1 MMDELIRVQ
10 NIKKSFG
17 THEVLKN
24 IDFSVGQGE
33 VVVIIG
39 PSGSGKSTLLRC
51 MNLLEQ
57 PDGGELWFKGENI
70 LDGNHDL
77 NEFRRNFGMV
87 FQQFNLFNS
96 YTVLENCIL
105 GQEKVL
111 KKERK
116 ESEELAMQYLEYVQ
130 MTPFINAKPK
140 QLSGG
145 MKQRAA
151 IARALCMQP
160 EVLLFDEPT
169 SSLDP
174 EMVGDILVTM
184 KQLANEGMTM
194 VVVTHEM
201 HFAQDVADRV
211 VFMADG
217 YIVEEGTPEEIFRN
231 PKHLRT
237 QTFLQRVLDR

>member
-1 MMDELIRVQ
+1 METLIEVR

-17 THEVLKN
+17 DNEVLKN
-24 IDFSVGQGE
+24 IDFQVHRGE
-33 VVVIIG
+33 VIVVIG

-51 MNLLEQ
+51 MNLLEE
-57 PDGGELWFKGENI
+57 PDGGSILFKGDNV
-70 LDGNHDL
+70 LDGSHDL
-77 NEFRRNFGMV
+77 NAFRRNFGMV
-87 FQQFNLFNS
+87 FQQFNLFQS
-96 YTVLENCIL
+96 YTVLDNCTL

-111 KKERK
+111 VTKREDAKAI
-116 ESEELAMQYLEYVQ
+116 AMKNLDYVG
-130 MTPFINAKPK
+130 MTPYIHAKPK

-145 MKQRAA
+145 MQQRVA
-151 IARALCMQP
+151 IARALCMEP

-184 KQLANEGMTM
+184 KQLAKEGMTM

-201 HFAQDVADRV
+201 QFARDVADRV

-217 YIVEEGTPEEIFRN
+217 VIVEEDTPEAIFTR
-231 PKHLRT
+231 PKNERT
-237 QTFLQRVLDR
+237 RVFLERVLDR

>member
-1 MMDELIRVQ
+1 METLIEVR

-17 THEVLKN
+17 DNEVLKN
-24 IDFSVGQGE
+24 IDFQVHRGE
-33 VVVIIG
+33 VIVVIG

-51 MNLLEQ
+51 MNLLEE
-57 PDGGELWFKGENI
+57 PDGGSILFKGDNV
-70 LDGNHDL
+70 LDGSHDL
-77 NEFRRNFGMV
+77 NAFRRNFGMV
-87 FQQFNLFNS
+87 FQQFNLFQS
-96 YTVLENCIL
+96 YTVLDNCTL

-111 KKERK
+111 GTKREDAKAI
-116 ESEELAMQYLEYVQ
+116 AMKNLDYVG
-130 MTPFINAKPK
+130 MTPYIHAKPK

-145 MKQRAA
+145 MQQRVA
-151 IARALCMQP
+151 IARALCMEP

-184 KQLANEGMTM
+184 KQLAKEGMTM

-201 HFAQDVADRV
+201 QFARDVADRV

-217 YIVEEGTPEEIFRN
+217 VIVEEDTPEAIFTR
-231 PKHLRT
+231 PKNERT
-237 QTFLQRVLDR
+237 RVFLERVLDR

>member
-1 MMDELIRVQ
+1 MKQLIEVR

-17 THEVLKN
+17 ENEVLKN
-24 IDFSVGQGE
+24 IDFHVNQGE
-33 VVVIIG
+33 VIVVIG

-51 MNLLEQ
+51 MNLLEE
-57 PDGGELWFKGENI
+57 PDGGAIFFKGENV
-70 LDGNHDL
+70 LDGQHDL
-77 NEFRRNFGMV
+77 NAFRRNFGMV

-96 YTVLENCIL
+96 YTVLENCLL

-111 KKERK
+111 GKKRAEAERI
-116 ESEELAMQYLEYVQ
+116 AMKNLDYVG
-130 MTPFINAKPK
+130 MTPFIHAKPR

-145 MKQRAA
+145 MQQRAA
-151 IARALCMQP
+151 IARALCMEP

-184 KQLANEGMTM
+184 KELAKEGMTM

-201 HFAQDVADRV
+201 QFARDVANRV

-217 YIVEEGTPEEIFRN
+217 VIVEEAKPEDIFTN
-231 PKHLRT
+231 PKNERT
-237 QTFLQRVLDR
+237 QLFLQRVLDR

>member
-1 MMDELIRVQ
+1 MSKLIEVR

-17 THEVLKN
+17 ENEVLKD
-24 IDFSVGQGE
+24 IDFHVEQGE
-33 VVVIIG
+33 VIVIIG

-51 MNLLEQ
+51 MNLLEE
-57 PDGGELWFKGENI
+57 PDGGALYFKGENV
-70 LDGNHDL
+70 LDGKHDL
-77 NEFRRNFGMV
+77 NDFRKNFGMV
-87 FQQFNLFNS
+87 FQQFNLFQS

-105 GQEKVL
+105 GQVKVL
-111 KKERK
+111 GKNRQEA
-116 ESEELAMQYLEYVQ
+116 EAEAMKNLDYVG
-130 MTPFINAKPK
+130 MTPFIHAKPK

-145 MKQRAA
+145 MQQRAA

-174 EMVGDILVTM
+174 EMVGDILITM
-184 KQLANEGMTM
+184 KELARQGMTM

-201 HFAQDVADRV
+201 HFARDVADRV

-217 YIVEEGTPEEIFRN
+217 VIVEEAGPEEIFTR
-231 PKHLRT
+231 PKNERT
-237 QTFLQRVLDR
+237 RSFLQRVLDR